1 MKGTTL
7 MFDIFIMD
15 MGGHDDNVQGLVQRF
30 PHARVVRYYD
40 NHLDTLKRCISRCR
54 TPYAWVITS
63 CCDYTDFDFDYHA
76 PPWESYQLH
85 CWASGNQEFG
95 DTFLVNRREWELQKD
110 VDLLEWYK
118 DIHWH
123 EGSVPRL
130 PWPVVTYDTDDFVN
144 VVKQTKFNSPYIQF
158 ARSSDQTTTY
168 EPILWRDRAVHT
180 FNRANSVS
188 LVPREISGYLDTQMY
203 DFPFVLKQKDAFL
216 DDNLLDI
223 IHISNGETN
232 ANEFYQHLS
241 KTAGRE
247 VKRVEKI
254 NGRDNA
260 FRVAAEMST
269 TDWFFKVPAKLK
281 VDPAFDWTWQPDYL
295 QEPKHY
301 IFYADNPLNGLQYG
315 HMALVAYNKKLVLDT
330 KTTDLDFT
338 LSQPHEVVPISS
350 GIAYYNSDPLMT
362 WRTAFRECV
371 KLRDDVS
378 KSGSIESIDRLDT
391 WTRTAEGENSE
402 WSLRGANDGVEY
414 YESVNGDY
422 NKLMLSY
429 SWEWL
434 SNYFD
439 SKYSNHS

>member
-158 ARSSDQTTTY
+158 ARSSDQKTTY

-188 LVPREISGYLDTQMY
+188 LVPREISGYLDTQIY
-203 DFPFVLKQKDAFL
+203 DFPFVLKQKDEFL

-223 IHISNGETN
+223 VYISNGEPN
-232 ANEFYQHLS
+232 AEQWYKHLCDCVQ
-241 KTAGRE
+241 RP
-247 VKRVEKI
+247 VKRVQ
-254 NGRDNA
+254 NVDGRRQA
-260 FRVAAEMST
+260 YQRAAEISE
-269 TDWFFKVPAKLK
+269 TDWFFTVFAKLE
-281 VDPAFDWTWQPDYL
+281 VVEDFDWTWQPDYL

-301 IFYADNPLNGLQYG
+301 IFYSRNPVNDLEYG
-315 HMALVAYNKKLVLDT
+315 HMGVIAYNKKLVLDT
-330 KTTDLDFT
+330 MDPGLDFT
-338 LSQPHEVVPISS
+338 LSRAHEVVPVVS
-350 GIAYYNSDPLMT
+350 AVAHYNTTPELT

-371 KLRDDVS
+371 KLRDDIS
-378 KSGSIESIDRLDT
+378 KNGSIESISRLDT
-391 WTRTAEGENSE
+391 WTTVANGDHAE
-402 WSLRGANDGVEY
+402 WSIKGANDAVEY
-414 YESVNGDY
+414 YESVEGDY
-422 NKLMLSY
+422 DKLMLSFEW
-429 SWEWL
+429 SWL
-434 SNYFD
+434 SEYYK
-439 SKYSNHS
+439 SKYTV